1 VYLSHKN
8 RNKDIPMKSL
18 FVGHSYID
26 ISFQTPAL
34 PLNDTK
40 IRGGKYAL
48 SLGGNSVVGGICSA
62 RLGGTPEFLVPLADD
77 ELGYLAKELYAK
89 EKVKFFVRPVGR
101 TSLAVIL
108 PNGSKRGIML
118 ADDYSYLAPAPEVN
132 ISDYTIVHF
141 DGHMPEVTLKLAQEA
156 RTYGV
161 TTSLDAGTIRTN
173 THEVLPY
180 MDVVVASKH
189 FCEQLNLSHD
199 DTLRYLIDKGAKVA
213 AVTLGEQ
220 GVRFIED
227 GKLQSID
234 SIPVAHVV
242 DSAGAGDTFHGA
254 YVHSVT
260 AHPNWSYRQ
269 HFQFARVV
277 SALQIQKLGTV
288 SALPS
293 AVEVEALLKKYPVDK
308 Q

>member
-1 VYLSHKN
+1 
-8 RNKDIPMKSL
+8 MKSL

-62 RLGGTPEFLVPLADD
+62 RLGGTPEFLIPLADD
-77 ELGYLAKELYAK
+77 ELGHLAAELYAR
-89 EKVKFFVRPVGR
+89 EQVKLFVRPVGR
-101 TSLAVIL
+101 TSLAIIL

-118 ADDYSYLAPAPEVN
+118 ADDYSYLADAPTVN
-132 ISDYTIVHF
+132 VADYGIIHF

-156 RTYGV
+156 RAAGV
-161 TTSLDAGTIRTN
+161 ITSLDAGTIRQN
-173 THEVLPY
+173 TQEVLPL
-180 MDVVVASKH
+180 MDIVVASKH

-199 DTLRYLIDKGAKVA
+199 DTLHYLIDKGAKVA
-213 AVTLGEQ
+213 AVTLGDS
-220 GVRFIED
+220 GMRFIED
-227 GKLQSID
+227 GKLQTLD
-234 SIPVAHVV
+234 AIPVAHVV

-254 YVHSVT
+254 YVHSAVT
-260 AHPNWSYRQ
+260 HPGRSYRQ

-288 SALPS
+288 SALPTL
-293 AVEVEALLKKYPVDK
+293 AEVEALLQKYPVEA
-308 Q
+308 

>member
-1 VYLSHKN
+1 
-8 RNKDIPMKSL
+8 MKSL

-48 SLGGNSVVGGICSA
+48 SLGGNAVVGGICSA
-62 RLGGTPEFLVPLADD
+62 RLGGTPEFLVPMADD
-77 ELGYLAKELYAK
+77 ALGHMAQELFTR
-89 EKVKFFVRPVGR
+89 EKVTLFPRPVGI
-101 TSLAVIL
+101 TSLAIIL

-118 ADDYSYLAPAPEVN
+118 ADDYSYLGPAPTVN
-132 ISDYTIVHF
+132 IHDYGIVHF
-141 DGHMPEVTLKLAQEA
+141 DGHMPETTLKLAQEA

-161 TTSLDAGTIRTN
+161 ITSLDAGTIRQN
-173 THEVLPY
+173 THEVLPF

-189 FCEQLNLSHD
+189 FCDELGLSHD
-199 DTLRYLIDKGAKVA
+199 DTLRFLTDKGVRIA
-213 AVTLGEQ
+213 AVTLGDQ
-220 GVRFIED
+220 GVRFIEN
-227 GKLQSID
+227 GQLECMD

-254 YVHSVT
+254 YVHSFT
-260 AHPNWSYRQ
+260 QHLDWSFRQ

-288 SALPS
+288 AALPS
-293 AVEVEALLKKYPVDK
+293 LAEVEAFLQKYPVDAA
-308 Q
+308 